1 MIRKNLPV
9 TTAKYLRRLT
19 KIQHALQATHL
30 DAAQSGNYACDN
42 AAAPA
47 QRSGQNLGP
56 PVTSARQSGRFSWS
70 SQASAATPKPTAFV
84 KTAPQKPDAN
94 CHESL

>member
-19 KIQHALQATHL
+19 KIQHALQATRL

-47 QRSGQNLGP
+47 QRSESGSHRLRARDKVGASVGAAKHQQPHQNQPHL
-56 PVTSARQSGRFSWS
+56 
-70 SQASAATPKPTAFV
+70 
-84 KTAPQKPDAN
+84 
-94 CHESL
+94 

>member
-9 TTAKYLRRLT
+9 TAARYLRRLT
-19 KIQHALQATHL
+19 KIQHASQATRL

-56 PVTSARQSGRFSWS
+56 AGYERATKWALQLEQPSIS
-70 SQASAATPKPTAFV
+70 SHTKTNRICKDGTAETRC
-84 KTAPQKPDAN
+84 KLP
-94 CHESL
+94 